1 MVWLRCRTAIC
12 REEDWDDPV
21 LAERKAEIR
30 VAGDLKDEL
39 SVPAFVQQLVERQT
53 PDGQAAE
60 NGWARGETQTLIALL
75 TLQSD
80 ELNPANFPDLLF
92 RDPDHGF
99 GELLDDAIER
109 LELARAGKL
118 ERRELGHKI

>member
-60 NGWARGETQTLIALL
+60 NGWARGETQTLIQGRFADALL
-75 TLQSD
+75 GFETVLAGFTLVGVRRHWGW
-80 ELNPANFPDLLF
+80 PAS
-92 RDPDHGF
+92 
-99 GELLDDAIER
+99 
-109 LELARAGKL
+109 
-118 ERRELGHKI
+118 